1 MPNSNGNKKKL
12 HHPFVP
18 RRLRTDAFMVW
29 LKRLHGWI
37 GMWGAIVGIIIGIT
51 GITLNHRATISAN
64 QANEIQQFE
73 LLVPEIGFSNIAE
86 FDAFVSGSFDLGVD
100 GVERTGR
107 HAAEPGA
114 YGLRY
119 QTARVRIDA
128 TFVPGN
134 RYLSAIRTDFGVL
147 STMNALHLGSRSGL
161 IWVLV
166 LDAFAGS
173 LIFLA
178 VTGILLWSR
187 LHGPPLL
194 ALGLILTFLSGAA
207 YFALCI

>member
-1 MPNSNGNKKKL
+1 
-12 HHPFVP
+12 
-18 RRLRTDAFMVW
+18 
-29 LKRLHGWI
+29 
-37 GMWGAIVGIIIGIT
+37 MWGAIVGLIIGIT
-51 GITLNHRATISAN
+51 GITLNHRATIGAN

-73 LLVPEIGFSNIAE
+73 LLAPQPGFANIGE
-86 FDAFVSGSFDLGVD
+86 FDAFVSGKLELGSN
-100 GVERTGR
+100 GIERTGR
-107 HAAEPGA
+107 DAAEPGA

-119 QTARVRIDA
+119 QTARTRFDA

-134 RYLSAIRTDFGVL
+134 QYLSVIKTDFGMI
-147 STMNALHLGSRSGL
+147 STMNALHLGNRSGL

-178 VTGILLWSR
+178 ATGILLWSR

-194 ALGLILTFLSGAA
+194 AVGLILTFLSGAA
-207 YFALCI
+207 YFALII